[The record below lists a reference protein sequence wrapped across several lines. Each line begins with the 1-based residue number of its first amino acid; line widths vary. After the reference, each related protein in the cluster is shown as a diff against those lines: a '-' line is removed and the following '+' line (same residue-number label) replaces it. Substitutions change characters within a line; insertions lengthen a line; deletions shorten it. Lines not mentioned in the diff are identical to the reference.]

1 MELEV
6 GNQYL
11 LLGLSGGLSIQGL
24 PPNIISGI
32 STNIFVFGG
41 FFWVRKA
48 PVRSSGLPANMY
60 FEKLGFG
67 VLPTSINC

>member
-32 STNIFVFGG
+32 STNIFVFGFFLGSQSTGSEFG
-41 FFWVRKA
+41 FASQHVF
-48 PVRSSGLPANMY
+48 
-60 FEKLGFG
+60 
-67 VLPTSINC
+67 